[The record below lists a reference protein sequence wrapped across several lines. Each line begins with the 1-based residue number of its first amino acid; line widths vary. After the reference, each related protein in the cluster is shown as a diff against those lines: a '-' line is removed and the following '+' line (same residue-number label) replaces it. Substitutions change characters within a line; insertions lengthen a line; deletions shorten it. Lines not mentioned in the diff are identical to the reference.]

1 MKQDDQIERQL
12 GERIVEIGARISDL
26 IETLDTQTD
35 AGAPSARQKQ
45 RVEQRAQLRE
55 ELRNLA
61 TRQKELGARARFLEA
76 GSDSSD
82 YDDKTELQ
90 AALAQMVRRLDEI
103 SERLK

>member
-26 IETLDTQTD
+26 IEILDAQTD
-35 AGAPSARQKQ
+35 AGAPSVRQEK
-45 RVEQRAQLRE
+45 REQLRE
-55 ELRNLA
+55 ELRDLA

-76 GSDSSD
+76 RSDSSD

-103 SERLK
+103 SERLT